1 MLNDMTDIPVREV
14 GNPLRRRRRGSSGLL
29 LVAADSFS
37 ARRIMISLFV
47 VLVMLGIVAGCA
59 APAAPAPVAG
69 PLAGDWHGSIEV
81 PDQPLDIGV
90 HLTGEES
97 LAGTIDVPAMGVI
110 AAPLAEVQRDGD
122 RVGFTIPDVP
132 GAPAFSGTLRID
144 ALVGDFTQA
153 GQSFPVT
160 LTRGALAGAARPQ
173 EPHPPFPYRTED
185 VTYHD
190 GEVQLAGTL
199 TLPAGPGP
207 FTAVL
212 LVSGS
217 GPQDRDEA
225 LLGHKP
231 FLVLSDT
238 LTQAGY
244 AVLRVD
250 DRGVGGSTGDLN
262 GSDYEDLTGDITA
275 GVDFLRA
282 RPDITRVGLLGHS
295 EGGYLAPLAAQRDG
309 DVAFVVLMAGPAVPG
324 DQVLEAQNR
333 LMLAAAGQTPAQIEA
348 RIATIREGVGLLRA
362 EDYAGAATLVRTA
375 LTSQGV
381 PADQVDGQVTELT
394 SRYFRSFAVY
404 DPAAALAALTVPVLA
419 VYGGRDVQV
428 PAEQSVPAMQALLG
442 RNPDVTVRTFPDLN
456 HLMQP
461 AATGQLAEYA
471 TIATTL
477 APEFLDLVTGWMHER
492 FPAT

>member
-1 MLNDMTDIPVREV
+1 
-14 GNPLRRRRRGSSGLL
+14 
-29 LVAADSFS
+29 
-37 ARRIMISLFV
+37 
-47 VLVMLGIVAGCA
+47 
-59 APAAPAPVAG
+59 
-69 PLAGDWHGSIEV
+69 
-81 PDQPLDIGV
+81 
-90 HLTGEES
+90 
-97 LAGTIDVPAMGVI
+97 MGVI

-238 LTQAGY
+238 LTRAGY

-262 GSDYEDLTGDITA
+262 GSDYEDLTGTSPRVSTFFEPGRTSPGLVCSGTA
-275 GVDFLRA
+275 RA
-282 RPDITRVGLLGHS
+282 V
-295 EGGYLAPLAAQRDG
+295 
-309 DVAFVVLMAGPAVPG
+309 
-324 DQVLEAQNR
+324 
-333 LMLAAAGQTPAQIEA
+333 
-348 RIATIREGVGLLRA
+348 
-362 EDYAGAATLVRTA
+362 
-375 LTSQGV
+375 
-381 PADQVDGQVTELT
+381 T
-394 SRYFRSFAVY
+394 SRRWPRNAMVMLRS
-404 DPAAALAALTVPVLA
+404 
-419 VYGGRDVQV
+419 
-428 PAEQSVPAMQALLG
+428 
-442 RNPDVTVRTFPDLN
+442 
-456 HLMQP
+456 
-461 AATGQLAEYA
+461 
-471 TIATTL
+471 
-477 APEFLDLVTGWMHER
+477 WC
-492 FPAT
+492 